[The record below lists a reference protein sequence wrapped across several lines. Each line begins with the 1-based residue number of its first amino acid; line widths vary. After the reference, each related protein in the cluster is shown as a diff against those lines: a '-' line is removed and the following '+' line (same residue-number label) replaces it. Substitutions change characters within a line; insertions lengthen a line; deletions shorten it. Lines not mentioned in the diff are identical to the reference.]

1 MLFAAPRLGR
11 SMACAEARAMSKVSR
26 HIVLPPGGKDPA
38 MLLEFRCPQASKP
51 IHVEV
56 SGNPHLVK
64 DNWTREIRVRC
75 PHCRA
80 VHWFPYRQGYIEA
93 AISQLNKAPA
103 ARDA

>member
-1 MLFAAPRLGR
+1 
-11 SMACAEARAMSKVSR
+11 MS
-26 HIVLPPGGKDPA
+26 LGGKDPS
-38 MLLEFRCPQASKP
+38 MLLEFRCPQASQP

>member
-1 MLFAAPRLGR
+1 
-11 SMACAEARAMSKVSR
+11 MSKVSR

-93 AISQLNKAPA
+93 AISQLKLLSLFTETRGVAMERA
-103 ARDA
+103 SSARLSRSLS

>member
-1 MLFAAPRLGR
+1 MN
-11 SMACAEARAMSKVSR
+11 RASPE
-26 HIVLPPGGKDPA
+26 IVLPAVANEPSV
-38 MLLEFRCPQASKP
+38 LLEFRCPQASKP
-51 IHVEV
+51 IHVAV

-64 DNWTREIRVRC
+64 DNWRREIRVRC
-75 PHCRA
+75 PYCRA